1 MKIHVEVKNSGQ
13 EQGTALTLTTK
24 TYKMLYFFCLKKKVS
39 YTIACENFIMKLGEE
54 DAKYSLLLKWPAR
67 RLGENL

>member
-24 TYKMLYFFCLKKKVS
+24 TYKMLYFFCLKKKS
-39 YTIACENFIMKLGEE
+39 QLYNCM
-54 DAKYSLLLKWPAR
+54 
-67 RLGENL
+67 